1 MSGPGD
7 TGGATPPRRL
17 RKFKVTP
24 LDILIIAVAIAF
36 LAYVYQRIENNLVY
50 HWDWAQIFPFFFRFD
65 AEQNRWLANILIEGV
80 IITLR
85 VSIWGAM
92 FGMLFGLVMGLSR
105 CSAVPILRMISRGY
119 VELVR
124 NMPPVPFLFIMFFFV
139 GNQILKPMELPT
151 LAKAASPEA
160 QQVIVFLFGELN
172 ILRNFTAAVVA
183 LAIYEGAYVTEIV
196 RAGIQS
202 IERGQWEAGGSLGLS
217 RFDQLRD
224 VILPQALQRITPPLA
239 NQSIQLIKDSSL
251 VSLLSIQEL
260 TFIGMEI
267 AHSTYRFF
275 ETWILV
281 AVMYFVVCYG
291 LSRLYARLERRM
303 KKGRA

>member
-1 MSGPGD
+1 MSGAGN
-7 TGGATPPRRL
+7 TGGVSPPRQR
-17 RKFKVTP
+17 RGFKITP
-24 LDILIIAVAIAF
+24 LDIVIIAAAIVF
-36 LAYVYQRIENNLVY
+36 LAYVYYRIETNLVY
-50 HWDWAQIFPFFFRFD
+50 HWDWARVFPFFFRFD
-65 AEQNRWLANILIEGV
+65 EEQNRWLSNILVEGV

-85 VSIWGAM
+85 VSLWGAL
-92 FGMLFGLVMGLSR
+92 FGMLFGLAMGLCR
-105 CSAVPILRMISRGY
+105 CSEVPILRMMSRGY

-139 GNQILKPMELPT
+139 GNQILKPMELT
-151 LAKAASPEA
+151 ALARGASPEA
-160 QQVIVFLFGELN
+160 QQVIIFLFGELN
-172 ILRNFTAAVVA
+172 ILRNFAAAVVA

-202 IERGQWEAGGSLGLS
+202 IERGQWEAARSLGMS
-217 RFDQLRD
+217 RFDQFRD
-224 VILPQALQRITPPLA
+224 VILPQALQRIAPPLA

-260 TFIGMEI
+260 TFMGMEI

-281 AVMYFVVCYG
+281 AIMYFVVCYG
-291 LSRLYARLERRM
+291 LSRLYARMERRL
-303 KKGRA
+303 KKGRM